1 MANPLNVDNRTIF
14 TADNLD
20 VLRGI
25 NSECIDLIYLDPPFN
40 SGRNRAA
47 PIARRAGQKAKN
59 VEFQDVWTLND
70 VKREW
75 VRQLEGSDPALW
87 AVVTAAGRAHSES
100 MQAYL
105 TFMAVRLIEMHRI
118 LKPTGTLYLHCDHT
132 ANSYLRLLLD
142 VVFTSRRM
150 GNEIIWH
157 YGKMSNTSKNF
168 PRNHDT
174 ILRYTKSDDAV
185 FNPIKGGESEYR
197 NRFQRYLTGNQVLFG
212 AVKES
217 NDKLIKRR
225 AQRRANELGRALVN
239 SDVLF
244 DFDTEF
250 KVQSDVVYES
260 IIKGNDKQKTGF
272 ETQKPLRL
280 LKRIILA
287 SSNDGD
293 MVLDPFCGCATACIA
308 AEGLNRQWIGID
320 KLAEAWELVNERLVR
335 DLQLFGT
342 VTVHRTDSPIRSD
355 TVEDQLSPNIRE
367 LLYARQQ
374 GRCAGCGDPFRLRNL
389 ELDHIRPRSKGGA
402 NSDENVQLLCSWCNR
417 TKGNRGMDYLHVRL
431 READS

>member
-1 MANPLNVDNRTIF
+1 MAGALNVDNRTIF

-47 PIARRAGQKAKN
+47 PIARRSGQKAKS

-75 VRQLEGSDPALW
+75 VRQIEASEPALW
-87 AVVTAAGRAHSES
+87 AAVTAGGRAHSES

-105 TFMAVRLIEMHRI
+105 TFMAVRLVEMHRV
-118 LKPTGTLYLHCDHT
+118 LKPTGTLYLHCDPT
-132 ANSYLRLLLD
+132 ANSYLRVLLD
-142 VVFTSRRM
+142 VIFASSRM

-185 FNPIKGGESEYR
+185 FNPLKGGESEYR
-197 NRFQRYLTGNQVLFG
+197 NRFERYLTGNQVLFG
-212 AVKES
+212 TVKES
-217 NDKLIKRR
+217 RDKLITRR
-225 AQRRANELGRALVN
+225 AARIAKGIGRPLRDG
-239 SDVLF
+239 DVLF
-244 DFDTEF
+244 DFDAEF
-250 KVQSDVVYES
+250 KVQSDVIYES

-280 LKRIILA
+280 LERIVRA
-287 SSNDGD
+287 SSREGD

-320 KLAEAWELVNERLVR
+320 KLEEAWGLVNERLVR
-335 DLQLFGT
+335 DLGIFGAST
-342 VTVHRTDSPIRSD
+342 IHRTDVPIRSD
-355 TVEDQLSPNIRE
+355 SVEAGLSPNIRE
-367 LLYARQQ
+367 LLYERQQ
-374 GRCAGCGDPFRLRNL
+374 GCCAGCTDRFRLRNL
-389 ELDHIRPRSKGGA
+389 ELDHIRPRSKGGT
-402 NSDENVQLLCSWCNR
+402 NTDDNVQLLCSWCNR
-417 TKGNRGMDYLHVRL
+417 TKGNRSMEYLRVRL
-431 READS
+431 RESSD

>member
-1 MANPLNVDNRTIF
+1 MK
-14 TADNLD
+14 
-20 VLRGI
+20 
-25 NSECIDLIYLDPPFN
+25 
-40 SGRNRAA
+40 
-47 PIARRAGQKAKN
+47 Q
-59 VEFQDVWTLND
+59 
-70 VKREW
+70 EW

-87 AVVTAAGRAHSES
+87 AVVTAGGRAHSES

-105 TFMAVRLIEMHRI
+105 TFMAVRFVEMHRI
-118 LKPTGTLYLHCDHT
+118 LKATGTLYLHCDHT

-212 AVKES
+212 AVKDS

-280 LKRIILA
+280 LKRIVLA
-287 SSNDGD
+287 SSNEGD

-335 DLQLFGT
+335 DLGIFGAA
-342 VTVHRTDSPIRSD
+342 TVHRTDAPIRSD
-355 TVEDQLSPNIRE
+355 TVEDQLSPNVRD
-367 LLYARQQ
+367 LLYERQQ
-374 GRCAGCGDPFRLRNL
+374 GRCAGCDDLFRLRNL
-389 ELDHIRPRSKGGA
+389 ELDHIRSRSKGGA

-417 TKGNRGMDYLHVRL
+417 TKGNRSMDYLRVRL